1 MLHAEW
7 NISRTATSVGV
18 GIREPVA
25 ARARSL
31 LTCPVQRF
39 YLSDSQFI
47 NAKEHLMGNIV
58 YIVGAIV
65 IVIAVLSFL
74 GLR

>member
-18 GIREPVA
+18 GIGEPVA